1 MTNFASE
8 MARVFSNGCSVKNTD
23 WNKPK
28 YFDSLNNECYKKEAA
43 LMSSLTSEAYNKFG
57 FEVQYFIKKISTKAD
72 KLLGEDPLENVER
85 RFRLN
90 VYTESVPQLQRTYEL
105 QGMTYDE
112 IVTVQCTIEHFE
124 EASQVD
130 FVTGEPGWESVVPKI
145 GDIMYFSWCDMYYE
159 VLNAKT
165 FAEGTSFLSTPMTYQ
180 FNLRVWRNSHESVDL
195 TNVNDDKMEHL
206 QNYVSLAETFDM
218 NHQSSPDS
226 PFEHITEPKSEE
238 HELPTSKVKAE
249 GDILSV
255 NNWLETEE
263 PQQAMSKK
271 PEYDMRKTFDPF
283 DGW

>member
-8 MARVFSNGCSVKNTD
+8 MAKVFSNGCSVKDTD

-28 YFDSLNNECYKKEAA
+28 YFDSLNNECYKREAA
-43 LMSSLTSEAYNKFG
+43 LMSSLTSEAYNTYG

-85 RFRLN
+85 RFKLN

-105 QGMTYDE
+105 QGMSFDE
-112 IVTVQCTIEHFE
+112 IVTIQCTIQHFE
-124 EASQVD
+124 EASEID
-130 FVTGEPGWESVVPKI
+130 FVTGEPEWEPVIPKI
-145 GDIMYFSWCDMYYE
+145 GDIVYFPWCDLYYE

-165 FAEGTSFLSTPMTYQ
+165 FAEGTSFLSTPITYQ
-180 FNLRVWRNSHESVDL
+180 LNLRVWHNSHESVDL

-218 NHQSSPDS
+218 NHQSSPDA
-226 PFEHITEPKSEE
+226 PFEHITEPVSEE
-238 HELPTSKVKAE
+238 AELPTSRVKAA
-249 GDILSV
+249 GDILAV
-255 NNWLETEE
+255 NDWLKTDE
-263 PQQAMSKK
+263 PQQIISKT
-271 PEYDMRKTFDPF
+271 EQHDMKKTFDPF